1 MPIFEVEANGKT
13 YEVEAPDAQTAGS
26 TIAKMAPPAAPV
38 NDIEQFVGKGTPS
51 NGPINVDQGGK
62 TSPLDALLK
71 LPALRGTIPYRIA
84 QGMADPALSVA
95 QMAGHAVGKPEGID
109 SYVNQIAEG
118 ASVGRGY
125 DPARGDAPFDPARM
139 AGNIAIIAPMAA
151 ALTPAAGPGM
161 GSQMLAGAS
170 AGARFG
176 LLNPVEHG
184 SDNFLVDKAKQG
196 LAGAVGGAVA
206 APITAGIGRVLA
218 PKGNAVADD
227 LAAKG
232 VQPTIGQ
239 RLGGAWNSLEEKA
252 MSVPIIGD
260 AIGAARNRA
269 RVQFNTAAINEAIAP
284 IKQTVKGAGFDAVD
298 EAHRAVSSAYDDA
311 LAKLKGVAL
320 DNQLQGELASLRGL
334 AGNMPDD
341 MAKAFEK
348 TLANRILNRV
358 SPAGGIEAQ
367 TFKEIDSELD
377 KLAAEYMRSSLASE
391 RQLGGAFAELSQIL
405 THAAGRQNPQAAG
418 AVKAADDA
426 FARLIR
432 IENAAKAAKSTE
444 GVFTPGQLL
453 SGVMQADRSARKNAV
468 GRGTSLMQKFASD
481 AQQVL
486 GNKVPDSGTTGR
498 ALGAA
503 LLAGGVG
510 GAAGAG
516 VPGGLPALLALGGGA
531 ALYSPQSQ
539 KLLAAALRSR
549 PVMEPFAQALR
560 QYAPVFGAQLAPA
573 VVSGQ

>member
-1 MPIFEVEANGKT
+1 MKPWEKYA
-13 YEVEAPDAQTAGS
+13 TAGPW
-26 TIAKMAPPAAPV
+26 AKYAQPSAQPA
-38 NDIEQFVGKGTPS
+38 NDIEQFMDKSTPMDA
-51 NGPINVDQGGK
+51 PADVDQGGRS
-62 TSPLDALLK
+62 SPLDALLK

-84 QGMADPALSVA
+84 QGMADPALAVA
-95 QMAGHAVGKPEGID
+95 QMAGHAIGQPEGVDSFVGK
-109 SYVNQIAEG
+109 VAEG
-118 ASVGRGY
+118 AAVGRGY
-125 DPARGDAPFDPARM
+125 DPARGEATLDPARM
-139 AGNIAIIAPMAA
+139 AGNIAMTAPMAA
-151 ALTPAAGPGM
+151 ALTPAAGAGM

-176 LLNPVEHG
+176 LLNPVENAG
-184 SDNFLVDKAKQG
+184 DNFLADKAKQG
-196 LAGAVGGAVA
+196 AAGAVGGAMA
-206 APITAGIGRVLA
+206 APLSAGIGRILA
-218 PKGNAVADD
+218 PKGSAVADD
-227 LAAKG
+227 MAARG
-232 VQPTIGQ
+232 IEPTIGQ
-239 RLGGAWNSLEEKA
+239 RLGGAWNALEEKA
-252 MSVPIIGD
+252 MSFPIIGD

-269 RVQFNTAAINEAIAP
+269 RTQFNTAAINEAIKP
-284 IKQTVKGAGFDAVD
+284 IGQSVKGAGFDAVD
-298 EAHRAVSSAYDDA
+298 DAHRMVSGAYADA
-311 LAKLKGVAL
+311 LDKLKGVAI
-320 DNQLQGELASLRGL
+320 DAPLQSEMASLRAL
-334 AGNMPDD
+334 AQNMPDD

-348 TLANRILNRV
+348 TLTNRVLNRV

-367 TFKEIDSELD
+367 TFKEIDSEIG
-377 KLAAEYMRSSLASE
+377 KLASDYARSAVASE
-391 RQLGGAFAELSQIL
+391 KQLGSAFAELRQIL
-405 THAAGRQNPQAAG
+405 SGAAGRQNPSAA
-418 AVKAADDA
+418 AALKAADGA

-432 IENAAKAAKSTE
+432 VENAAKAAKSTE

-453 SGVMQADRSARKNAV
+453 SGVLQADKSARKNAV

-503 LLAGGVG
+503 LLAGGLS

-531 ALYSPQSQ
+531 ALYAPQSQ
-539 KLLAAALRSR
+539 KLLAAALRQR